1 MDFNNTVLP
10 EKEKQWT
17 AFLNGE
23 PGIPDQSG
31 LDEKTK
37 AEFSKVWEAAG
48 TSFCYSAV
56 NSDKAWSTL
65 QEKIAKPN
73 PTFTYRLLR
82 SRVFQYAATI
92 LIVMGLGFAAYQ
104 IVKIPTK
111 QIYVPLH
118 LMVAETDAHPLNLKV
133 VTLSDGS
140 TVKLNANTRMEYP
153 ESFDTNIRKV
163 KLSGEAF
170 FEVKRDTLRPFFIE
184 TTNASIEVLGTSF
197 NVSAYPHAELV
208 EVNVR
213 TGKVKLT
220 QYAEGNSGRK
230 SAILPAGERGWLK
243 VTAGEIGHVNQL
255 SPNYT
260 SWITKEITFQHTP
273 LKEVFSVLEN
283 TYHVNFKMADPGIGA
298 IPYTANFANLN
309 LEYIVEVIAR
319 THHLKVIRDGDEII
333 FARIVN

>member
-37 AEFSKVWEAAG
+37 TEFSTVWESAG
-48 TSFCYSAV
+48 TSFCYSAA
-56 NSDKAWSTL
+56 NSDKAWSAL
-65 QEKIAKPN
+65 QEKISKPN
-73 PTFTYRLLR
+73 FTYRLLR

-92 LIVMGLGFAAYQ
+92 LIVMGIGLAAYQ
-104 IVKIPTK
+104 IIRIPTK
-111 QIYVPLH
+111 QIYVPVQ
-118 LMVAETDAHPLNLKV
+118 LMVAETDAHPLNLRV

-153 ESFDTNIRKV
+153 ESFDVNIRKV
-163 KLSGEAF
+163 KLTGEAF

-184 TTNASIEVLGTSF
+184 TANASIEVLGTSF

-220 QYAEGNSGRK
+220 QYAEGNLGRK

-243 VTAGEIGHVNQL
+243 VAEGEIGHSNKL
-255 SPNYT
+255 ASNYS

-273 LKEVFSVLEN
+273 LKEAFSILEN
-283 TYHVNFKMADPGIGA
+283 TYHVKFKMVDPGIGS

-309 LEYIVEVIAR
+309 LDYIVEVIAR